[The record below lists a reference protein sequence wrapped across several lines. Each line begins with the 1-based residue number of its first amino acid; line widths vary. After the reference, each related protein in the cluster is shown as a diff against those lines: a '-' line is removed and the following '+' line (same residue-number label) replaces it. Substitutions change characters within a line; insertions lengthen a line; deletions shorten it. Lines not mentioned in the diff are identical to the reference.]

1 MALNSKIKNNSLK
14 YRFRSSFTT
23 SELHDIIHKRNVDKL
38 LFDVKQGLAHKIT
51 KLVNKVRYSR
61 KTLLQ
66 IRES

>member
-1 MALNSKIKNNSLK
+1 M